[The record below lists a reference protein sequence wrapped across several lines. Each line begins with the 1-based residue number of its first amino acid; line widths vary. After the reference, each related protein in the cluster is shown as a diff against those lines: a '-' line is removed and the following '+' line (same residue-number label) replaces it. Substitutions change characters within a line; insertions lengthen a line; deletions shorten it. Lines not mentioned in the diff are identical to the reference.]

1 MQDKSTRFTLA
12 ATGILLAALMIL
24 GWALSRSAAAKRG
37 NSASQAPASQTAV
50 PAEPLPPPA
59 VSLKEQ
65 APSIPLDARGK
76 PIAQYQV
83 ITSTGL
89 VEDSANDGDT
99 FLIRTPDG
107 PKRFSLYYA
116 DAVEPDGGQPESA
129 REIAENFGF
138 ESEEPLRTL
147 GVEARDF
154 SLRLLRSTP
163 FRVVTRWEEA
173 PEPNSFYAFIFLKDP
188 DQGLIDLSQW
198 LVRYGLG
205 MIRPCGRDCPDG
217 TSAADYLERLRAE
230 EARSQQES
238 HGAWSRKP

>member
-1 MQDKSTRFTLA
+1 M
-12 ATGILLAALMIL
+12 
-24 GWALSRSAAAKRG
+24 
-37 NSASQAPASQTAV
+37 
-50 PAEPLPPPA
+50 
-59 VSLKEQ
+59 
-65 APSIPLDARGK
+65 
-76 PIAQYQV
+76 

-163 FRVVTRWEEA
+163 FRVVTSWEDA

-198 LVRYGLG
+198 LVRYGLA

-217 TSAADYLERLRAE
+217 TSAADYLERLRGE